1 MAQIKF
7 KQAEM
12 ERQKRESDIV
22 NEGVIISSRNR
33 MNEIKSSYDHKFD
46 MQRKKSYLIP
56 RNIRKAP
63 SVFEPHDHSKHDHL
77 SDPHGPTWV
86 DPYFA

>member
-46 MQRKKSYLIP
+46 MQRK
-56 RNIRKAP
+56 
-63 SVFEPHDHSKHDHL
+63 
-77 SDPHGPTWV
+77 
-86 DPYFA
+86 